1 MNTSV
6 ATVHSAVSTPRN
18 VLQSMELAAKNVEKN
33 LIADNAVPS
42 LLDQLN
48 VNPQIGP
55 SASGLTDA
63 DYATLGCYPFSLTNI
78 TQIKTHSKV
87 PLPPEIKEHFSRIL
101 YYLLNHCLFS
111 SCTFLIVNRF
121 TMSLYDGFIP

>member
-1 MNTSV
+1 MNTSIS
-6 ATVHSAVSTPRN
+6 TVSTQKN
-18 VLQSMELAAKNVEKN
+18 VLQNMELAARNVDKS
-33 LIADNAVPS
+33 LIADNTVPS

-63 DYATLGCYPFSLTNI
+63 DYATLGGYPFPLTNI

-101 YYLLNHCLFS
+101 FCGY
-111 SCTFLIVNRF
+111 
-121 TMSLYDGFIP
+121 

>member
-6 ATVHSAVSTPRN
+6 STVQSSASTARN
-18 VLQSMELAAKNVEKN
+18 ALQSMEVAARNIEKST
-33 LIADNAVPS
+33 IADNAVPS

-48 VNPQIGP
+48 VNPQVGP
-55 SASGLTDA
+55 SASGLADS
-63 DYATLGCYPFSLTNI
+63 DYATLGGYPFSLTNI

-101 YYLLNHCLFS
+101 F
-111 SCTFLIVNRF
+111 
-121 TMSLYDGFIP
+121 